1 MAAVVPANIRAWKI
15 ATAALA
21 ALAGAASMLAYRQ
34 HAQLAGLTAQVAA
47 AGDEAQEATDQETKL
62 RAQLSEAQDRTNS
75 QAQKLAAAEQ
85 QASSEQQQ
93 LSAVRRQAS
102 MGQEEPQSAR
112 TQVASDSLQEMP
124 IRLTF
129 HDAVFRNGKVAVLQ
143 NLSDS
148 DLEVVL
154 EVQSPANG
162 AHTRRRLVVNAHG
175 LLRFGPAQGWPLAPG
190 QVVRVNSGN
199 YRPIVQTVS

>member
-34 HAQLAGLTAQVAA
+34 HAQLAGLSAQVAA

-85 QASSEQQQ
+85 QASSEQ
-93 LSAVRRQAS
+93 
-102 MGQEEPQSAR
+102 PQSAR

>member
-85 QASSEQQQ
+85 QASSEQ
-93 LSAVRRQAS
+93 
-102 MGQEEPQSAR
+102 PQSAR

-175 LLRFGPAQGWPLAPG
+175 LLRFGPAQGWPLSPG
-190 QVVRVNSGN
+190 QVVTLNSGN

>member
-34 HAQLAGLTAQVAA
+34 HAQLAGLSAQVAA

-85 QASSEQQQ
+85 QASSEQ
-93 LSAVRRQAS
+93 
-102 MGQEEPQSAR
+102 PQSAR

-175 LLRFGPAQGWPLAPG
+175 LLRFGPAQGWPLSPG
-190 QVVRVNSGN
+190 QVVTLNSGN